1 MRNEAYIEVRRNDE
15 GCSTTQQMDFLRS
28 RREDLI
34 MENIRKRLIIFL
46 IIFCAI
52 MILGPLGF
60 MAIEG
65 RSLLD
70 SFYFVIVTMAT
81 VGYGDVHPVT
91 AAGKIFSVA
100 LIVMGVGTFL
110 GVISNFTEIMLTRRE
125 IESRLEKL
133 NMVIGVFYSE
143 VGLELLSRFS
153 GYDPNFD
160 AIRPDLLVEAKWTD
174 KEFIKAGKDSL
185 HHRFDVDMVRVD
197 LPSLKSFLLDKRN
210 FLLRLLENP
219 VLLEHQSFTDLLRAV
234 FHLTEELAYRINL
247 DDLPKADTSH
257 LAIDIK
263 RAYHPLVSEWIF
275 YMKYLKSNYPFLF
288 SLAIRTNPF
297 DRTASVVIE
306 GPVDPL
312 LN

>member
-1 MRNEAYIEVRRNDE
+1 
-15 GCSTTQQMDFLRS
+15 
-28 RREDLI
+28 
-34 MENIRKRLIIFL
+34 MENIKKRLKIFL

-60 MAIEG
+60 MAVEG

-91 AAGKIFSVA
+91 AVGKIFSIA

-110 GVISNFTEIMLTRRE
+110 GAIGNITEIMLTRRE
-125 IESRLEKL
+125 TESRLEKL

-153 GYDPNFD
+153 GYDPHFD
-160 AIRPDLLVEAKWTD
+160 AIRPDLLIKAKWAD
-174 KEFIKAGKDSL
+174 KDFIRVGKDSL
-185 HHRFDVDMVRVD
+185 HHQFQVDMVRVD
-197 LPSLKSFLLDKRN
+197 LPSLKSLLLDKRN

-219 VLLEHQSFTDLLRAV
+219 VLLEHQSFTDFLRAV
-234 FHLTEELAYRINL
+234 FHLTEELTYRSGFN
-247 DDLPKADTSH
+247 DLPKADIQH
-257 LAIDIK
+257 LATDIK
-263 RAYHPLVSEWIF
+263 RVYHPLVSEWIF
-275 YMKYLKSNYPFLF
+275 YMKYLKNNYPFLF

-297 DRTASVVIE
+297 DQAASVVIE
-306 GPVDPL
+306 GPIEA
-312 LN
+312 LNN